1 MIELTHIYKTYHM
14 GAEEVR
20 ALQDVSL
27 KITPGEFVAI
37 MGPSGSGKSTLMHV
51 LGLLDRP
58 DSGEYYLGQ
67 KKLNDLSDDELAA
80 IRNRLVGFVFQQF
93 HLLPRMTALE
103 NAELPLVY
111 AGKRHLKEQAKQRIE
126 EVGLADRMNHRPN
139 ELSGGQQQRVAI
151 ARSLVNG
158 PLIIFADEP
167 TGNLDSKSKEE
178 IIAILK
184 DLNEKGK
191 TIIMVTHE
199 NEMVV
204 HAKRVIRM
212 FDGKVI
218 SDVKQGALPKSSA
231 ESGTPASSAAEGGV
245 PATPIGRGAIRPGIA
260 ETQTDQIIEAVL
272 SKQERKARETQFL
285 EYLRQAAQAMI
296 SHKMRSF
303 LSILGILI
311 GVAAVIAMLAVGTG
325 AKESIEKQLASL
337 GSNLVLVMPGSSR
350 VRGVSSGAGGVTR
363 FTFQDV
369 AAIEKLTD
377 EVKRTSPTVTG
388 RGQLV
393 YGNKNWSTQV
403 EGDGVNYA
411 AIRSATPTLGR
422 FFTDEEVKRRDK
434 VAVLG
439 MTVVR
444 QLFEDADPIGET
456 IKINLI
462 NFKVIGI
469 LPEKGATGFRD
480 QDDTVIIPVTTAMY
494 RVFGK
499 EYLDSISVEAASPD
513 AIASAQDSITK
524 IIIKQHHLVTKDEQ
538 DSFQLRNMADIK
550 NTLEATTKTMSLLLG
565 AIAAI
570 SLLVGGIGIMNIMLV
585 SVTERTREIGLRKA
599 IGATNKDI
607 MVQFLIE
614 SVLMSFL
621 GGVSGILLGGGT
633 AVLITLFA
641 GWTVRVSWS
650 SIILATTFSLA
661 VGIVFGLWPA
671 KKASTLD
678 PIEALRYE

>member
-1 MIELTHIYKTYHM
+1 MIELKHIYKTYHM
-14 GAEEVR
+14 GSEEVR

-27 KITPGEFVAI
+27 KITSGEFMAI

-67 KKLNDLSDDELAA
+67 KKLDDLSDDELAA

-126 EVGLADRMNHRPN
+126 EVGLADRIKHRPN

-151 ARSLVNG
+151 ARSLVND

-184 DLNEKGK
+184 GLNEKGK

-199 NEMVV
+199 NEMAV
-204 HAKRVIRM
+204 HAKRVTRM

-218 SDVKQGALPKSSA
+218 SDVKQGTVPEPSSA
-231 ESGTPASSAAEGGV
+231 ESGTPDFPISPGAEESQ
-245 PATPIGRGAIRPGIA
+245 A
-260 ETQTDQIIEAVL
+260 DQIIEVVL
-272 SKQERKARETQFL
+272 SKHERKAREIQFL
-285 EYLRQAAQAMI
+285 EYLQQAAQAMV

-325 AKESIEKQLASL
+325 AKESIEKQLMSL
-337 GSNLVLVMPGSSR
+337 GSNLIQVMPGSAR
-350 VRGVSSGAGGVTR
+350 IHGVSSGAGGVTR
-363 FTFQDV
+363 FTFGDV
-369 AAIEKLTD
+369 AAIEKLSD
-377 EVKRTSPTVTG
+377 EVKRINPSVHG
-388 RGQLV
+388 SGQLV
-393 YGNKNWSTQV
+393 YGNKNWNTQV
-403 EGDGVNYA
+403 EGDDVEYAPMRA
-411 AIRSATPTLGR
+411 AIPAVGR
-422 FFTDEEVKRRDK
+422 FFTDEEVKRRNK

-439 MTVVR
+439 MTVVK
-444 QLFEDADPIGET
+444 QLFGDANPLGET
-456 IKINLI
+456 IKINLS

-499 EYLDSISVEAASPD
+499 EYLDSISVEATSPD
-513 AIASAQDSITK
+513 AIASVQDSITK
-524 IIIKQHHLVTKDEQ
+524 IIIKQHHLVTKDAQ
-538 DSFQLRNMADIK
+538 DTFQLRNMADIK
-550 NTLEATTKTMSLLLG
+550 NTLETTTKTMSLLLG

-621 GGVSGILLGGGT
+621 GGVSGVLLGGGIS
-633 AVLITLFA
+633 VLITLFA
-641 GWTVRVSWS
+641 GWAARVSLFS
-650 SIILATTFSLA
+650 VMLATLFSLI
-661 VGIVFGLWPA
+661 VGIVFGIWPA
-671 KKASTLD
+671 QKASQLD

>member
-1 MIELTHIYKTYHM
+1 MIELKNISKTYQM
-14 GAEEVR
+14 GEAKVE
-20 ALQDVSL
+20 ALSDVSL
-27 KITPGEFVAI
+27 KVSSGEFLAI
-37 MGPSGSGKSTLMHV
+37 MGPSGSGKSTLMHI

-58 DSGEYYLGQ
+58 DSGEYYLGE
-67 KKLNDLSDDELAA
+67 KKLNNFADNELAA
-80 IRNRLVGFVFQQF
+80 IRNRLIGFVFQQF

-103 NAELPLVY
+103 NAELPLIY
-111 AGKRHLKEQAKQRIE
+111 AGKRHLKERAKQRIE
-126 EVGLADRMNHRPN
+126 EVGLSARMNHRPN

-151 ARSLVNG
+151 ARSLVNE

-178 IIAILK
+178 IISILK
-184 DLNEKGK
+184 TLNEKGK

-199 NEMVV
+199 NEMAV

-212 FDGKVI
+212 LDGKIV
-218 SDVKQGALPKSSA
+218 SDTKQTPTPKPQ
-231 ESGTPASSAAEGGV
+231 E
-245 PATPIGRGAIRPGIA
+245 
-260 ETQTDQIIEAVL
+260 EAQADKLIDEVL
-272 SKQERKARETQFL
+272 SKHEKKAREIQFF
-285 EYLRQAAQAMI
+285 EYLLQAGQSML

-325 AKESIEKQLASL
+325 AKESIEKQLSSL
-337 GSNLVLVMPGSSR
+337 GSNLILVMPGSSR
-350 VRGVSSGAGGVTR
+350 IHGIAGGAGTVTR

-369 AAIEKLTD
+369 AAIEKLP
-377 EVKRTSPTVTG
+377 EVKRVSPSVSG

-393 YGNKNWSTQV
+393 YGSNNWSTQV

-411 AIRSATPTLGR
+411 EIRAATPIEGR
-422 FFTDEEVKRRDK
+422 FFTEEEVKRRDK

-439 MTVVR
+439 MTVVK
-444 QLFEDADPIGET
+444 QLFGDANPIGET

-469 LPEKGATGFRD
+469 LPVKGATGFRD
-480 QDDTVIIPVTTAMY
+480 QDDIAIIPVTTAMY

-499 EYLDSISVEAASPD
+499 DYLDSISVEATSPD
-513 AIASAQDSITK
+513 AIAKIQDDISN

-538 DSFQLRNMADIK
+538 DTFQIRNMADIK

-607 MVQFLIE
+607 MTQFLIE
-614 SVLMSFL
+614 SVLMAFL
-621 GGVSGILLGGGT
+621 GGISGILLGSSI
-633 AVLITLFA
+633 ALLITVFA
-641 GWTVRVSWS
+641 GWPVRVETS
-650 SIILATTFSLA
+650 SVILATTFSLV

-671 KKASTLD
+671 RQASNLD

>member
-1 MIELTHIYKTYHM
+1 MIELRHICKTYRM
-14 GAEEVR
+14 GSEEVR
-20 ALQDVSL
+20 ALQDICL
-27 KITPGEFVAI
+27 KISPGEFVAI

-67 KKLNDLSDDELAA
+67 KKINLLSDIELAA
-80 IRNRLVGFVFQQF
+80 LRNRLVGFVFQQF
-93 HLLPRMTALE
+93 HLLPRMSALE
-103 NAELPLVY
+103 NSALPLIY
-111 AGKRHLKEQAKQRIE
+111 GGRRHLKEQAREKVR
-126 EVGLADRMNHRPN
+126 EVGLADRENHRPS

-151 ARSLVNG
+151 ARSLVND

-178 IIAILK
+178 IVGILK
-184 DLNEKGK
+184 ELNAKGK
-191 TIIMVTHE
+191 TIILVTHE

-204 HAKRVIRM
+204 HAQRVIRM
-212 FDGKVI
+212 LDGRIVSDQRQAALASGI
-218 SDVKQGALPKSSA
+218 SDK
-231 ESGTPASSAAEGGV
+231 
-245 PATPIGRGAIRPGIA
+245 GRA
-260 ETQTDQIIEAVL
+260 DQIIDIVL
-272 SKQERKARETQFL
+272 SKKERKARETQFL
-285 EYLRQAAQAMI
+285 EYLRQACQAMV

-311 GVAAVIAMLAVGTG
+311 GVAAVIAMLAIGTG

-337 GSNLVLVMPGSSR
+337 GTNLILVMPGSSR
-350 VRGVSSGAGGVTR
+350 VHGIAMGAGSVTR
-363 FTFQDV
+363 FTFADV

-377 EVKRTSPTVTG
+377 LVSMVSPSVTG

-393 YGNKNWSTQV
+393 YGNKNWSSQV
-403 EGDGVNYA
+403 EGAGVNYA
-411 AIRSATPTLGR
+411 PIRAAVPAIGR
-422 FFTDEEVKRRDK
+422 FFTDEEVMRRDK

-439 MTVVR
+439 TTVIK
-444 QLFEDADPIGET
+444 QLFGDADPVGET
-456 IKINLI
+456 VKINLA

-469 LPEKGATGFRD
+469 LPPKGAGGFHD
-480 QDDTVIIPVTTAMY
+480 QDDTVVIPITTAMY

-499 EYLDSISVEAASPD
+499 EYIDSIFVEATAPEVMSE
-513 AIASAQDSITK
+513 AQDIITK
-524 IIIKQHHLVTKDEQ
+524 LIIKQHRLVTKDEQ

-607 MVQFLIE
+607 MAQFLIE
-614 SVLMSFL
+614 SVLMSLL
-621 GGVSGILLGGGT
+621 GGVSGVLLGGG
-633 AVLITLFA
+633 VSLLITFLA
-641 GWTVRVSWS
+641 GWSARVSLS
-650 SIILATTFSLA
+650 SVILATTFSLA
-661 VGIVFGLWPA
+661 VGMLFGLWPA
-671 KKASTLD
+671 RKASGLD

>member
-1 MIELTHIYKTYHM
+1 MIELKNIDKTYQM
-14 GAEEVR
+14 GEVEVK

-27 KITPGEFVAI
+27 KIAPGEFLAI
-37 MGPSGSGKSTLMHV
+37 MGPSGSGKSTLMHI

-111 AGKRHLKEQAKQRIE
+111 AGKRHLKDQAKQRIE

-151 ARSLVNG
+151 ARSLVND

-178 IIAILK
+178 IISVLK
-184 DLNEKGK
+184 ELNKKGT
-191 TIIMVTHE
+191 TIIVVTHE
-199 NEMVV
+199 NEVAV
-204 HAKRVIRM
+204 HAKRIIRI

-218 SDVKQGALPKSSA
+218 SDEKQGAAREPSE
-231 ESGTPASSAAEGGV
+231 ESQA
-245 PATPIGRGAIRPGIA
+245 
-260 ETQTDQIIEAVL
+260 DKIIDVVL

-285 EYLRQAAQAMI
+285 EYLHQAAQSMI

-337 GSNLVLVMPGSSR
+337 GSNLLLVRPGSSR
-350 VRGVSSGAGGVTR
+350 AMGVALQAGTVTR

-377 EVKRTSPTVTG
+377 EVKSVSPSVTG
-388 RGQLV
+388 RAQLV
-393 YGNKNWSTQV
+393 YANKNWNTQI
-403 EGDGVNYA
+403 EGVGVDYA
-411 AIRSATPTLGR
+411 SIRASEPAVGR
-422 FFTDEEVKRRDK
+422 FFSEGEVKMREK
-434 VAVLG
+434 VVLLG
-439 MTVVR
+439 TTVAN
-444 QLFEDADPIGET
+444 QLFGDTNPIGET
-456 IKINLI
+456 IKINLL
-462 NFKVIGI
+462 NFKVIGV
-469 LPEKGATGFRD
+469 LPQKGGSGFHD
-480 QDDTVIIPVTTAMY
+480 PDDTALIPVTTAMY
-494 RVFGK
+494 RVLGK
-499 EYLDSISVEAASPD
+499 EYIDSLYVEVKGPDLIDAAQKD
-513 AIASAQDSITK
+513 ITNV
-524 IIIKQHHLVTKDEQ
+524 IIKQHHLNKEEEG
-538 DSFQLRNMADIK
+538 SFQIRNMSDIK
-550 NTLEATTKTMSLLLG
+550 NALESTTKTMSLLLG
-565 AIAAI
+565 SIAAI

-633 AVLITLFA
+633 SVLITLFA
-641 GWTVRVSWS
+641 GWTVRVSLS

-671 KKASTLD
+671 QKASTLD